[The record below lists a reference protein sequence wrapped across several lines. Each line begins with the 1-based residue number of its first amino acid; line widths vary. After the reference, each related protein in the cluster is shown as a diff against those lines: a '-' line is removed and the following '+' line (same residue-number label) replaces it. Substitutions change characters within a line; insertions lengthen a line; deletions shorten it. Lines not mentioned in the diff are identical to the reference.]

1 MRHIR
6 VVLSIVLFMG
16 VAWVLLPQLDEGGAP
31 SGTVAVAFAEEGG
44 DADVDSGAG
53 AGGSKWETWLAAG
66 PVGLIILLLSVAGL
80 ALIIENFVN
89 MRRDRMIPPHLL
101 QELEELFQQEEY
113 EQAIELCD
121 AEDCFLTRVVGAGLA
136 KVGAGY
142 ERMVEAVQEVG
153 EEESTALHQKISYL
167 SLIATVAPMLGL
179 FGTVWGMIDAFNTI
193 KVMGSPSPADLAKGI
208 SKALVTT
215 FLGLVVAIPVMTCYN
230 ILRNRVVRVVLE
242 VGAVTSELLEKFRP
256 VQ

>member
-1 MRHIR
+1 MSVSLNEYR
-6 VVLSIVLFMG
+6 
-16 VAWVLLPQLDEGGAP
+16 
-31 SGTVAVAFAEEGG
+31 
-44 DADVDSGAG
+44 SGAA

-66 PVGLIILLLSVAGL
+66 PVGLNILLLSVAGL

-167 SLIATVAPMLGL
+167 SLIATIAPMLGL

-242 VGAVTSELLEKFRP
+242 VGAVTSELFEKFRP
-256 VQ
+256 IQ